1 MANDPVY
8 ITFEFRGNLD
18 EEVEK
23 VTLGIKGLRD
33 ESAKTYQRLVADSS
47 AAYNSMSAKSRK
59 MAVAVQENINALRD
73 LSVTQKALDAELE
86 AGTLSTQQYAQ
97 VKAALALQE
106 QNLREAISSGMQALN
121 EQTAA
126 ERQVSDSVVSLT
138 QRLQKLTETYYN
150 MSKAEREGAAGQ
162 GVLQQIGEVDK
173 EIQAAQSRLSAYSRS
188 AGTGFNSLSMSIQ
201 QVARELPSLTMGANM
216 FFLAISNN
224 LPILADNIRAA
235 RREYE
240 AMKESGQSATPVW
253 KQLLSGIL
261 SWQTAL
267 VVGITVLSMYSK
279 EIITWAKGLFSAKES
294 LADTL
299 ETLEEFQKSVADT
312 SASTSAQLQR
322 MSAEWTALG
331 NDLEAKE
338 QYILSNRSAFD
349 QLGVA
354 IRDVSDAEKIFNDQ
368 KEEFIRSITARA
380 QAAAAM
386 DMAAEEYKKAIEKMQ
401 EADAAEKAGVTFGD
415 RFKSFMA
422 RSAASEDPSGALAGA
437 DLSPEAYAKERIA
450 ELNQSATD
458 LFQSGNDLIRKYI
471 EYSNEE
477 QETLKK
483 IGLQTTDAL
492 VAGSV
497 GAIKASIQ
505 QKQEALNQLTNKA
518 DYDKALRE
526 IEEEQKKLEAI
537 TGKQDGRK
545 KQEEIAPEGTL
556 RYYDQM
562 IAKAKELRDLSTT
575 DADRAKF
582 DAQIKEYEEKIA
594 EIQNTLIL
602 TGRNVALETLQATI
616 KELDNLDL
624 RMDIEKEF
632 GDLDTSDLDE
642 LNKKIKE
649 TDTRAKQAR
658 EGIEGLIAAWDSLS
672 DSDKAFSIGDE
683 CYKIADGLS
692 LAAETASLFDEALGG
707 ALKTSAS
714 LVASVGDIAGGVGRI
729 MAGDAIGG
737 ATGIL
742 SGITGIIGGFKK
754 RVEENKKI
762 LQQYLLSLVETE
774 MKELEYNAILRE
786 RLRLTQQINESSMQ
800 YFSRMSVE
808 LKNQSAEISKEYA
821 EVWEK
826 LQNEQYISATHYRH
840 GTWFRKAKTWN
851 DYADLAG
858 MSYEEIESLYTQDKL
873 TDTAKVLF
881 EQLKSLK
888 EEGEDVAGMID
899 DLNEE
904 MKESFTGTTT
914 DSIAN
919 SILQGFAEGKRSAQ
933 DFADDFQEMLNNAVL
948 QGVRLRALEEPLR
961 QWYEQFAAA
970 SQNGLTAESI
980 ASLRKQ
986 YDQIIEDAAK
996 QLEDMEKVTGLTIGE
1011 SETVRTATAAK
1022 GLASISQDS
1031 ADELNGNFYALLIY
1045 ADKTAEG
1052 VAGIRESLL
1061 QGITLLERIARNTDR
1076 LENIEKEM
1084 GTTRSLFQDV
1094 VNKGLILRKN
1104 S

>member
-312 SASTSAQLQR
+312 SASTIAQLQR